1 MQMAQAHQQPLQ
13 PEHQQMQAA
22 PAHQQPLMQPVH
34 QQVQM
39 AEANQ
44 QPLQPAHQQVQ
55 NGQHLDQLPQFQQQS
70 QIASG
75 QAEFSSQSGGTWQQE
90 QIPQLLP
97 ATLTERGSFRSGLP
111 AIQEHSEQTS
121 VLSPSLNPEGAA
133 VEAGSQAATWRDA
146 VDSGTGTRWHMGQDE
161 RWQGGDFMSGFE
173 EDLDEEVSRIAE
185 QRGAK
190 TTTAAPAKVPA
201 ATASPSPVPATSPV
215 PETGGTPT
223 PNVEEPEHK
232 PAATQTS
239 PTDELEEATTEPEK
253 PGKAL
258 ITAQEENRVLK
269 LVVANSKKEIA
280 YYNHVL
286 VEKNA
291 EHQQELQELQDTML
305 QERRRCTEDMMQWKK
320 HVKKELG
327 RDPVLSVCLFMWERE
342 VTSLRTQYA
351 FREWKRKTNQIQR
364 ARGLSGKMSLLVE
377 LHWVLRDWRVSV
389 MEQKAQRMKTRLH
402 EKWFKSLEQA
412 SYAWGRD
419 MAQGLKHFAFAGW
432 AWQKKFGR
440 WERKSSK
447 NVQYTLRRW
456 FYAMDTAVRY
466 FAFLA
471 WYEALMEVKL
481 QSFRY
486 QLVGKKSAFLKA
498 VMAFDA
504 SVSSMSV
511 RAMFYAWVWSTP
523 AIQGTPFSKPDRP
536 EDLAPARMDQSSRFN
551 LAFCLSAWD
560 HALTGAVISSWHHV
574 ARHSYFQRAWM
585 KYFRPENDLRPL
597 LHGWRLLVKRANE
610 AQKIYVQ
617 VEKKEEANTW
627 FVSLLCFV
635 YWRMKLMPSRAV
647 VSYVPKLARCK
658 EVAVRKLGE
667 AEEHSVFLVIFHA
680 WQMYLLLSQEEKE
693 EDVPAEASADGGPC
707 ISSLVNRAVKKQR
720 AKDEEKKL
728 EDGSSFRESRF
739 QW

>member
-1 MQMAQAHQQPLQ
+1 M
-13 PEHQQMQAA
+13 
-22 PAHQQPLMQPVH
+22 
-34 QQVQM
+34 
-39 AEANQ
+39 
-44 QPLQPAHQQVQ
+44 
-55 NGQHLDQLPQFQQQS
+55 
-70 QIASG
+70 
-75 QAEFSSQSGGTWQQE
+75 
-90 QIPQLLP
+90 
-97 ATLTERGSFRSGLP
+97 
-111 AIQEHSEQTS
+111 
-121 VLSPSLNPEGAA
+121 
-133 VEAGSQAATWRDA
+133 
-146 VDSGTGTRWHMGQDE
+146 DSGTGARWHMGQEE
-161 RWQGGDFMSGFE
+161 RWGGDFISAFE
-173 EDLDEEVSRIAE
+173 EDLDEEVSRIAD
-185 QRGAK
+185 QRGAEK
-190 TTTAAPAKVPA
+190 TSGPAKTA
-201 ATASPSPVPATSPV
+201 SHASPSPVPATSPV

-223 PNVEEPEHK
+223 PNVEEPETIPCPK
-232 PAATQTS
+232 CSVIRKLATTQTS
-239 PTDELEEATTEPEK
+239 PTDELEEATAEPEK
-253 PGKAL
+253 TGKAL
-258 ITAQEENRVLK
+258 ISAQEENRVLK

-351 FREWKRKTNQIQR
+351 FTEWKRKTSQIQK
-364 ARGLSGKMSLLVE
+364 ARGISGKMSLLVE
-377 LHWVLRDWRVSV
+377 LHWVLRDWRLSV
-389 MEQKAQRMKTRLH
+389 MEQKAQRMKTQLH
-402 EKWFKSLEQA
+402 EKWFKSIEQA

-419 MAQGLKHFAFAGW
+419 MAQGLKHFAFAGCV
-432 AWQKKFGR
+432 WQKKFGH
-440 WERKSSK
+440 WERKSSR
-447 NVQYTLRRW
+447 NVQFTLRRW

-481 QSFRY
+481 QNFRF
-486 QLVGKKSAFLKA
+486 QLLGKKSAFLKA

-504 SVSSMSV
+504 SVSSMSM
-511 RAMFYAWVWSTP
+511 RAIFYAWVWSTP

-536 EDLAPARMDQSSRFN
+536 ENLAPARMDQSSRFN

-560 HALTGAVISSWHHV
+560 NALTGAVISSWHHI

-597 LHGWRLLVKRANE
+597 LQGWRLQVKRANE
-610 AQKIYVQ
+610 AQTIYVQ

-658 EVAVRKLGE
+658 EIAVRKLGE
-667 AEEHSVFLVIFHA
+667 AEERSVFLVIFHA

-693 EDVPAEASADGGPC
+693 EDVPDEAQEASETGRPC

-728 EDGSSFRESRF
+728 EADKAMKASDRKSVEEAQAKVAALEKSLKDSEDAKAKVTALE
-739 QW
+739 QNVKDLEEKNAEEKAKVEKLEAEAKKNKSCCCILQ

>member
-1 MQMAQAHQQPLQ
+1 M
-13 PEHQQMQAA
+13 E
-22 PAHQQPLMQPVH
+22 
-34 QQVQM
+34 
-39 AEANQ
+39 AETA
-44 QPLQPAHQQVQ
+44 
-55 NGQHLDQLPQFQQQS
+55 
-70 QIASG
+70 
-75 QAEFSSQSGGTWQQE
+75 
-90 QIPQLLP
+90 
-97 ATLTERGSFRSGLP
+97 
-111 AIQEHSEQTS
+111 
-121 VLSPSLNPEGAA
+121 
-133 VEAGSQAATWRDA
+133 WRDA
-146 VDSGTGTRWHMGQDE
+146 IDSGTGARWRMGQEE
-161 RWQGGDFMSGFE
+161 RWGGDFISAFE

-185 QRGAK
+185 QRGAEK
-190 TTTAAPAKVPA
+190 TSAPAKPA
-201 ATASPSPVPATSPV
+201 HAAPSPLPATSPV

-223 PNVEEPEHK
+223 PNVEEPETIPCPK
-232 PAATQTS
+232 CSVIRKLATTQTS
-239 PTDELEEATTEPEK
+239 PTDELEEATAEPEK

-280 YYNHVL
+280 YYNQVL

-351 FREWKRKTNQIQR
+351 FTEWKRKTSQIQR
-364 ARGLSGKMSLLVE
+364 ARGISGKMSLLVE
-377 LHWVLRDWRVSV
+377 LHWVLRDWRLSV
-389 MEQKAQRMKTRLH
+389 MEQKAQRLKTRLH

-419 MAQGLKHFAFAGW
+419 MAQGLKQFAFAAWG
-432 AWQKKFGR
+432 WQKKFGR
-440 WERKSSK
+440 WERKTSR
-447 NVQYTLRRW
+447 NVQFTVRRW
-456 FYAMDTAVRY
+456 FYAMDTAVQY

-481 QSFRY
+481 QNFRF
-486 QLVGKKSAFLKA
+486 QLLGKKSAFLKA

-504 SVSSMSV
+504 SVSSMSL
-511 RAMFYAWVWSTP
+511 RAIFYAWVWSTP
-523 AIQGTPFSKPDRP
+523 AIQGTPFSKPHRP
-536 EDLAPARMDQSSRFN
+536 EELAPARMDQSSRFN

-560 HALTGAVISSWHHV
+560 HALTGAVMSSWHHV

-597 LHGWRLLVKRANE
+597 LHGWRLQVKRANE
-610 AQKIYVQ
+610 AQKIFVQ
-617 VEKKEEANTW
+617 VEKKEETKTW
-627 FVSLLCFV
+627 FVSLLCFI
-635 YWRMKLMPSRAV
+635 YWRMKLVPHRAV

-693 EDVPAEASADGGPC
+693 EDVPAEASETGGPC

-728 EDGSSFRESRF
+728 EATDRKSAEAALEKSLKDSEDAKAKVTALEQNVKDLEEKNAEDKAKIEQLEAEAKKNKSCCCIV
-739 QW
+739 Q